1 MKSIKNLVITL
12 NMVRKYAGL
21 PFFPAKSV
29 AYPSNIKA
37 EADVPCFSSEQVL
50 NIVSEAKGWHKTYF
64 ATAAL
69 SGLRA
74 GEEAGLRIET
84 GDVDFVRKLIH
95 VRRSVFD
102 GEEQSPKSRNAYRW
116 VPIDNELTAML
127 KAHVGDRKFGY
138 VFQSRNG
145 SPVRLNN
152 ILRRVLHPI
161 LRKLNIPMAGMHAF
175 RHYRCSFLVENNVP
189 VGVIKQWLGHGSEKM
204 IQRYTHHR
212 PEFHSAILAQL
223 PSLLPAHSE
232 GQTALLVPNSPTGQ
246 FDRDRG
252 VA

>member
-1 MKSIKNLVITL
+1 
-12 NMVRKYAGL
+12 
-21 PFFPAKSV
+21 
-29 AYPSNIKA
+29 
-37 EADVPCFSSEQVL
+37 
-50 NIVSEAKGWHKTYF
+50 
-64 ATAAL
+64 
-69 SGLRA
+69 
-74 GEEAGLRIET
+74 
-84 GDVDFVRKLIH
+84 
-95 VRRSVFD
+95 
-102 GEEQSPKSRNAYRW
+102 
-116 VPIDNELTAML
+116 VPIDNELAAML

-223 PSLLPAHSE
+223 PSVLPAQNE
-232 GQTALLVPNSPTGQ
+232 GQTALLVPNSPTGE
-246 FDRDRG
+246 FDREEE

>member
-1 MKSIKNLVITL
+1 
-12 NMVRKYAGL
+12 
-21 PFFPAKSV
+21 
-29 AYPSNIKA
+29 
-37 EADVPCFSSEQVL
+37 VPCFSSEQVSK
-50 NIVSEAKGWHKTYF
+50 IVSEANGWYRAYF

-69 SGLRA
+69 VGLRA
-74 GEEAGLRIET
+74 GELAGLRTET
-84 GDVDFVRKLIH
+84 GDVDLVRKLIH
-95 VRRSVFD
+95 VRRGVFD

-116 VPIDNELTAML
+116 VPIDNELAAIL
-127 KAHVGDRKFGY
+127 KAHIGDRKFGY

-175 RHYRCSFLVENNVP
+175 RHHRCSFLVENNVP
-189 VGVIKQWLGHGSEKM
+189 LAVKQWLGHGGEKM

-223 PSLLPAHSE
+223 PTIIS
-232 GQTALLVPNSPTGQ
+232 GQMAVVVPNSPTVQ
-246 FDRDRG
+246 FDSEKE